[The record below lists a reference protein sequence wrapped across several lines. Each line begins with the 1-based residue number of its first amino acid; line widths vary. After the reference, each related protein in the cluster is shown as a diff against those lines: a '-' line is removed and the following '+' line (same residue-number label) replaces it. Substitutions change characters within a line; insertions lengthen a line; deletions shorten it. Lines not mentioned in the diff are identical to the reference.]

1 MLHEPLSAAYTI
13 TIGTIVDGH
22 VRYSKMHT
30 TTLSVTRLPSSSHY
44 QPAERSRM
52 TGVLPMRAL
61 LNNTLMFHVHRAE
74 SD

>member
-1 MLHEPLSAAYTI
+1 MIHEPLSAAYTI

-52 TGVLPMRAL
+52 TEVLPMRAL

-74 SD
+74 PD